1 MTLACRCEF
10 LAQSMAHK
18 SLFIGEFHDD
28 KRHGYGL
35 FRATSGWGYLGSWQ
49 LGTPHGSGFEIFLGK
64 TVHNEALL
72 AEDDSPVP
80 MLVSFIKM
88 HQGKLVKRDRFDH
101 ANASHARV
109 LRRAGL
115 AIDRARKRASLSRQ
129 LARRLGDEECV
140 DGPACLSSLGWQQVD
155 SAEHMCHSATKL

>member
-1 MTLACRCEF
+1 MNPA
-10 LAQSMAHK
+10 
-18 SLFIGEFHDD
+18 
-28 KRHGYGL
+28 
-35 FRATSGWGYLGSWQ
+35 GSWQ

-64 TVHNEALL
+64 TVHSEALL

-80 MLVSFIKM
+80 MLVSFIKVRVRAHLCMPLPIAYISYFFWQM